1 MAHEDIPVLVA
12 QTLDPQNTAAL
23 IHAFMLLAVAVFAA
37 SGALA
42 AGRLK
47 LDVIGV
53 CVLAMVTATG
63 GGTLRDVLLGRH
75 PIFWIA
81 DPTFIVACLAATA
94 VTWVWVR
101 YYAPPDRA
109 LIYADAIGL
118 AFSAVSGAQVAEN
131 LHMSGLVI
139 VLMGTITGCA
149 GGLMRDVLSAQI
161 PLIFRKSELY
171 VTTCIAGLM
180 AYVLLRR
187 FGMSGLAAGS
197 IGAASIL
204 ALRLAAIRW
213 YITLPEMRLGKDGA

>member
-1 MAHEDIPVLVA
+1 MAHEDIPTVL
-12 QTLDPQNTAAL
+12 
-23 IHAFMLLAVAVFAA
+23 IYGFMLLAVAVFAA

-42 AGRLK
+42 AGRRK

-53 CVLAMVTATG
+53 VVLAMVTATG
-63 GGTLRDVLLGRH
+63 GGTARDVLLDRH

-81 DPTFIVACLAATA
+81 DPTFIIVCLAATA

-131 LHMSGLVI
+131 LQMPGLII

-149 GGLMRDVLSAQI
+149 GGLMRDVLTAQI

-171 VTTCIAGLM
+171 VTTCIAGLV
-180 AYVLLRR
+180 AYVLLRK
-187 FGMSGLAAGS
+187 FGIGAPVSGS
-197 IGAASIL
+197 IGAAIIL
-204 ALRLAAIRW
+204 ALRLASIRW
-213 YITLPEMRLGKDGA
+213 HITLPEMHLGKDNA

>member
-1 MAHEDIPVLVA
+1 MAQEQIPALVA

-53 CVLAMVTATG
+53 CVLAMVTAIG

-81 DPTFIVACLAATA
+81 DPSFIVACLAATA
-94 VTWVWVR
+94 VTWFWVR
-101 YYAPPDRA
+101 SYAPPDRA

-131 LHMSGLVI
+131 LHMSGLI
-139 VLMGTITGCA
+139 IILMGTITGCA
-149 GGLMRDVLSAQI
+149 GGLIRDVLSAQI

-187 FGMSGLAAGS
+187 FDLTPAIAGS
-197 IGAASIL
+197 IGAAVIL
-204 ALRLAAIRW
+204 ALRLASLRW
-213 YITLPEMRLGKDGA
+213 KITLPELDLGKNDA